1 MRHGVQPAARE
12 FLRSEIVSIEH
23 FGTHS
28 CRRRYGRED
37 APWSEHATGNA
48 IDIAGFVLADG
59 RRISVK
65 NDWAVRRKRGAFLR
79 AVRDSACSAFG
90 TVLGPDYNAA
100 QADRFH
106 LDQAGGRIGWNVC
119 RWLGNAT
126 DIAPLRARVI
136 CSGKRRRAV
145 AQDDKRT
152 GQRSKVMLM
161 VAVRF
166 AGDPQVHRLR
176 IRDIAAGGAR
186 LSYRGGAIAG
196 DALAIEF
203 PALGEVGAHVAWMG
217 DGEIGVRFVHAIDP
231 EAARITVTGEYREPA
246 PELARQ
252 GLRRI

>member
-1 MRHGVQPAARE
+1 M
-12 FLRSEIVSIEH
+12 
-23 FGTHS
+23 
-28 CRRRYGRED
+28 
-37 APWSEHATGNA
+37 
-48 IDIAGFVLADG
+48 
-59 RRISVK
+59 
-65 NDWAVRRKRGAFLR
+65 
-79 AVRDSACSAFG
+79 
-90 TVLGPDYNAA
+90 
-100 QADRFH
+100 
-106 LDQAGGRIGWNVC
+106 
-119 RWLGNAT
+119 
-126 DIAPLRARVI
+126 
-136 CSGKRRRAV
+136 

-186 LSYRGGAIAG
+186 LSYRGGAIEG

-246 PELARQ
+246 PAFARQ
-252 GLRRI
+252 GLRRV